1 MPFTPYHFG
10 PGLLTKSIFNEKFNF
25 IAFVIS
31 QIIIDLESLY
41 YLLQDTQF
49 VHKFF
54 HTYIGATI
62 VIFLTL
68 FFTKFIFKILKIKT
82 TWSSLLFASTFGAY
96 SHVFLDSIM
105 HRDIKPFYPISD
117 SNYLFRVITISS
129 LHELCIYSGIIGCI
143 LLFTKLSFAQIKS
156 KKFTKESSII

>member
-10 PGLLTKSIFNEKFNF
+10 PGLLTKSIFNERFSF
-25 IAFVIS
+25 VAFVIS
-31 QIIIDLESLY
+31 QIMIDLESLY

-49 VHKFF
+49 VHRFL

-68 FFTKFIFKILKIKT
+68 SLTKLIFKILKRKI

-105 HRDIKPFYPISD
+105 HRDIRPFYPISD
-117 SNYLFRVITISS
+117 SNYLLGVIEISS
-129 LHELCIYSGIIGCI
+129 LHEFCVYSGIIGVCI
-143 LLFTKLSFAQIKS
+143 IVCRLILSLNKDRKS
-156 KKFTKESSII
+156 C